1 MKTNKYS
8 IFQRGFPA
16 GEIRH
21 KSRFP
26 LLFLIL
32 VIGFSVQPLS
42 AQKSETPNGWK
53 AFAKVKFEPE
63 FQEKEQHYLLVPKFD
78 EQIKQ
83 LEGKQVKLKGF
94 VMPFDYGD
102 EPVIV
107 LSKFPFSSCYFCGGA
122 GPESVA
128 EIFFEDEPLEFDTD
142 TKITVIG
149 TLRLNVEDIS
159 HMNFILE
166 DSELVEEN

>member
-1 MKTNKYS
+1 MLS
-8 IFQRGFPA
+8 
-16 GEIRH
+16 
-21 KSRFP
+21 
-26 LLFLIL
+26 LML
-32 VIGFSVQPLS
+32 VTGFSLAPLS
-42 AQKSETPNGWK
+42 AQKNDLPNGWK
-53 AFAKVKFEPE
+53 VFAKVKFEPE

-78 EQIKQ
+78 EEIKQ

-107 LSKFPFSSCYFCGGA
+107 LSKYPFSSCYFCGGA

-128 EIFFEDEPLEFDTD
+128 EIFFENEALGFGTDE
-142 TKITVIG
+142 KITVIG
-149 TLRLNVEDIS
+149 TLRLNVEDIN

-166 DSELVEEN
+166 NSELIEE